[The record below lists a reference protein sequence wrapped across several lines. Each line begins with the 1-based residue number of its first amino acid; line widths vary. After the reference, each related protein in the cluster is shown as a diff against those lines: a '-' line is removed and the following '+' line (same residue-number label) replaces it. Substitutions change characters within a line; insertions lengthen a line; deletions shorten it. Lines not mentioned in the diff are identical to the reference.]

1 MITLNTSALGKIA
14 EAIAQ
19 AYADLEDIRNR
30 DDLLWEEVDANVE
43 YYNGYIAGLRL
54 AKALINRETPDW
66 FSPNTPTLMSY
77 YRITFTTP
85 DGLNKSVIRAASS
98 VWHAVEIIY
107 SKHHYLQPDRSQ
119 YKAKSLNWSLHRDLA
134 VAQHLITWKI

>member
-1 MITLNTSALGKIA
+1 
-14 EAIAQ
+14 
-19 AYADLEDIRNR
+19 
-30 DDLLWEEVDANVE
+30 
-43 YYNGYIAGLRL
+43 
-54 AKALINRETPDW
+54 
-66 FSPNTPTLMSY
+66 MSY

-119 YKAKSLNWSLHRDLA
+119 YKAKSLN
-134 VAQHLITWKI
+134 

>member
-1 MITLNTSALGKIA
+1 MITHNTSALGKIA

-54 AKALINRETPDW
+54 AKALINRETPD
-66 FSPNTPTLMSY
+66 
-77 YRITFTTP
+77 
-85 DGLNKSVIRAASS
+85 
-98 VWHAVEIIY
+98 
-107 SKHHYLQPDRSQ
+107 
-119 YKAKSLNWSLHRDLA
+119 
-134 VAQHLITWKI
+134 